1 MIRAAPGVFF
11 FSLGFRQAAAR
22 LIFPLQIHTEFIR
35 VAQLVHVGEQ
45 ITHSPETVN
54 PKQGGEHDCYL
65 NNLMQQRSFQKSA
78 VFFTEEEPI

>member
-1 MIRAAPGVFF
+1 MIRASPGVFF
-11 FSLGFRQAAAR
+11 LGLRRAEAR

-54 PKQGGEHDCYL
+54 PRQGGEHDCYL
-65 NNLMQQRSFQKSA
+65 NNLMQRSFQKSA
-78 VFFTEEEPI
+78 VFFAEEGPI

>member
-1 MIRAAPGVFF
+1 MIRAALGVFF
-11 FSLGFRQAAAR
+11 FLPRTQEGC
-22 LIFPLQIHTEFIR
+22 IFPLQIHTEFIR

-54 PKQGGEHDCYL
+54 PKQGGGHDCYL
-65 NNLMQQRSFQKSA
+65 NNLMQQRWFQKSA